1 MENILWGLLS
11 IYLILNNSMI
21 KLITSMVQLR
31 TSKKLYKF
39 THLIAILL
47 VLIPVILVPY
57 FIEQH
62 HICDTNPCCKFEA
75 NPGKPQGSI
84 YQLTSTANP
93 AKFHK
98 LWLNWLN

>member
-47 VLIPVILVPY
+47 ILIPLI
-57 FIEQH
+57 
-62 HICDTNPCCKFEA
+62 
-75 NPGKPQGSI
+75 
-84 YQLTSTANP
+84 
-93 AKFHK
+93 
-98 LWLNWLN
+98 

>member
-47 VLIPVILVPY
+47 ILIPLILVPY
-57 FIEQH
+57 FIETN
-62 HICDTNPCCKFEA
+62 ITISIEYIINFLLSTYFDNLFSETNKADDTILNYM
-75 NPGKPQGSI
+75 Q
-84 YQLTSTANP
+84 
-93 AKFHK
+93 K
-98 LWLNWLN
+98 LLSK